1 MPHSSGGGS
10 SGGGFHGGSSSGS
23 SNHISTHYFPGARRY
38 RRYYSDGRPDEY
50 IYANSKPARTSLAA
64 VVIIAVM
71 AFIFIGASGAAVF
84 SDRPK
89 FITPKYSDAPAIHD
103 KLCVID
109 NNAELL
115 EEMKKFNDETGICPV
130 VYTVFAEEWNRKYED
145 LEKYAY
151 DVYVNNFKDEQ
162 HFVIVYSVTV
172 SQLEKMKDGS
182 STKPEFMWEA
192 IQGNETDP
200 IITKSVFLRIGNVIQ
215 DELMAG
221 KGAGEALTA
230 GFKKANTEAE
240 NLLNPSSPK
249 RIFKLIT
256 SSLPVIFVTA
266 IFVPMLILVI
276 KSYKKDQAMSI
287 EEVPL
292 DVEPSA
298 MTGVRSFIN
307 AKGGVVTT
315 YQGPGFKER
324 SVQYDASNAAAS
336 KVISIFS
343 IIFLIPFVLVGIGVT
358 AGGAVMLNA
367 VNGDRNGGIFMII
380 FGIIWTVVSLSAL
393 ISLLRVSAR
402 AKKNAQD
409 PLTAEYPKAEYPDM
423 KPVTPA
429 SARPTEQTEFDPQFF
444 GPAKSDYESDDD
456 DYKRMKRK
464 GFE

>member
-84 SDRPK
+84 SNRPK

-103 KLCVID
+103 KLCIID

-130 VYTVFAEEWNRKYED
+130 VYTVFAEEWNRKYEN

-192 IQGNETDP
+192 VQGDETDP
-200 IITKSVFLRIGNVIQ
+200 IITKSVFRRIGNVIQ

-230 GFKKANTEAE
+230 GFKKANTEAK
-240 NLLNPSSPK
+240 NLLDPSSPK
-249 RIFKLIT
+249 RIFKMIT
-256 SSLPVIFVTA
+256 SSLPVIFVAA

-276 KSYKKDQAMSI
+276 KAYKKDQAMSI

-298 MTGVRSFIN
+298 MPGVRSFIN
-307 AKGGVVTT
+307 AKGGVVTE
-315 YQGPGFKER
+315 YRGPGQYER
-324 SVQYDASNAAAS
+324 SVNYDPANPVAL
-336 KVISIFS
+336 KVVKVVSLAVIV
-343 IIFLIPFVLVGIGVT
+343 PFVLVGIGVT
-358 AGGAVMLNA
+358 TGGLVMLNS
-367 VNGDRNGGIFMII
+367 VNGDKNGAVFMII
-380 FGIIWTVVSLSAL
+380 FGVVWTFISVAAL
-393 ISLLRVSAR
+393 FSILRTASK

-444 GPAKSDYESDDD
+444 ASAKSDYDSDDD